1 MKALIRL
8 AGLFVFAVLGMPA
21 LAAEEESGP
30 ASLAVDL
37 NGDGRAETISW
48 RVSSK
53 DGDNAFHQVTVTD
66 AGGKVLWRSPQVRA
80 ADDPMA
86 FGEFDFGFSL
96 PEFAGDLE
104 QDGTVEMIVPAPQS
118 DVSPTFFRVFRWS
131 GAAFEPKFS
140 RALTGPGKKDALFSW
155 TENPRNGDYW
165 VQRWHGASAEG
176 GWVADLVALPRGD
189 TVFMGTAVLVPKGGK
204 FQLLRWIHTPLNMSA
219 ASAEPEP
226 AAPAA
231 DANGYRARLSARD
244 HVNSSGGALKRI
256 GDILRQD
263 RANVHRGTHRDA
275 EDQVDG
281 RFADA
286 AQREALAA
294 MQVRVVGGSAAVNRI
309 VNGTPVVKVTFSG
322 NEVRVEIVSD

>member
-1 MKALIRL
+1 MKALVRL
-8 AGLFVFAVLGMPA
+8 VGLFVFAVLGMPA
-21 LAAEEESGP
+21 LAEEESGP
-30 ASLAVDL
+30 ASLVVDL
-37 NGDGRAETISW
+37 NGDGRPETISW

-80 ADDPMA
+80 ADDPLA

-131 GAAFEPKFS
+131 GTAFEPKFS
-140 RALTGPGKKDALFSW
+140 RALTGSAKKGALFSW

-176 GWVADLVALPRGD
+176 GWIADLVALPQGD
-189 TVFMGTAVLVPKGGK
+189 KVLMGTAVLVPKAGK
-204 FQLLRWIHTPLNMSA
+204 FQLLRWIHTPMNLST

-226 AAPAA
+226 AAPVA

-263 RANVHRGTHRDA
+263 RANVHRGVNRDA

-309 VNGTPVVKVTFSG
+309 VNGTPVVKVTISG